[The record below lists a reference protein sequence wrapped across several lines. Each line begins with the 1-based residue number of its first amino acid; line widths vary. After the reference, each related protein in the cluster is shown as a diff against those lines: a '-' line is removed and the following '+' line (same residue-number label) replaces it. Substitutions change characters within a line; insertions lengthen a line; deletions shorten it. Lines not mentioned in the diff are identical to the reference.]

1 MLKYLPLVLAG
12 LWRKPVRTILTF
24 LSIVVAFILFG
35 IMASIESGFARQ
47 VDAARLDRLYV
58 DARYGGPLPLAYCTR
73 IATIPGVRA
82 VIPVS
87 NVSGYWRDRRNG
99 FGITTTDQEYVV
111 ARPEYTIDRPL
122 LRKMEQSRTG
132 IIVSKAFARRYDW
145 KVGNRIPITSQV
157 GQQNGSKI
165 WNFDII
171 AIADNRDM
179 PDTAS
184 FALGSF
190 KYVDEARAEDR
201 GTANRFLVRITDE
214 KRAVEVGRAID
225 RLFENS
231 PKPTRTFSEK
241 SSAQAGTS
249 NLGSISFFTRS
260 LIGAVLFMLLFLT
273 GNTMMQS
280 MRERIPE
287 FAVLKTI
294 GFSDRGVLALVF
306 GEAVLLCGAAALIGL
321 AFVKLVVPLFAD
333 GLPGN
338 TGDLLQMPW
347 SAAATGLV
355 FALLTAF
362 ISGFFPALRV
372 SRMKLVDAL
381 AGR

>member
-35 IMASIESGFARQ
+35 IMASIESGFDRQ

-58 DARYGGPLPLAYCTR
+58 DARYGGPLPMAYMSR
-73 IATIPGVRA
+73 IQAVPGVRA
-82 VIPVS
+82 VIPTSGVG
-87 NVSGYWRDRRNG
+87 GYWKDRRNG
-99 FGITTTDQEYVV
+99 IGINATTEDYVV
-111 ARPEYTIDRPL
+111 ARPEYTIDRAL
-122 LRKMEQSRTG
+122 LQRMEKSRTG
-132 IIVSKAFARRYDW
+132 IIVSKAIARRHNW
-145 KVGNRIPITSQV
+145 KVGDRIPLTSQV
-157 GQQNGSKI
+157 AQQNGSTI

-179 PDTAS
+179 PDTAQ
-184 FALGSF
+184 FILGSY
-190 KYVDEARAEDR
+190 KYIDEARTTDR
-201 GTANRFLVRITDE
+201 GTANRFLVRIPDE
-214 KRAVEVGRAID
+214 KQAVAVGRAID

-249 NLGSISFFTRS
+249 NLGSISFFTRG

-280 MRERIPE
+280 MRERTSE

-306 GEAVLLCGAAALIGL
+306 GEAVILCVTAGLIGL
-321 AFVKLVVPLFAD
+321 AFVKLVVPLLAR

-338 TGDLLQMPW
+338 TADLLLMPW

-362 ISGFFPALRV
+362 ISSFFPAVRV

>member
-58 DARYGGPLPLAYCTR
+58 DARYGGPMPMAYMSR
-73 IATIPGVRA
+73 IQAVPGVRA
-82 VIPVS
+82 VIPTS
-87 NVSGYWRDRRNG
+87 GIGGYWKEQRNG
-99 FGITTTDQEYVV
+99 AGINATTEDYVV
-111 ARPEYTIDRPL
+111 ARPEYTIDRTL
-122 LRKMEQSRTG
+122 LQRMEKSRTG
-132 IIVSKAFARRYDW
+132 IIVSKAIARRYNW
-145 KVGNRIPITSQV
+145 KVGDRIPITSQTA
-157 GQQNGSKI
+157 QQNGSKI

-179 PDTAS
+179 PDTAQ
-184 FALGSF
+184 FILGSY
-190 KYVDEARAEDR
+190 KYVDEARTTDR
-201 GTANRFLVRITDE
+201 GTANRFLVRIPDE
-214 KRAVEVGRAID
+214 KQAVAVGRAID

-249 NLGSISFFTRS
+249 NLGSISFFTRG

-280 MRERIPE
+280 MRERTSE

-306 GEAVLLCGAAALIGL
+306 SEAIVLCSLAAVLGL
-321 AFVKLVVPLFAD
+321 GFVKLVVPMISS

-338 TGDLLQMPW
+338 TADLLRMPW
-347 SAAATGLV
+347 SAAATGML

-362 ISGFFPALRV
+362 ISGFFPAVRV

>member
-47 VDAARLDRLYV
+47 VEAARLDRLYV
-58 DARYGGPLPLAYCTR
+58 DARYGGPMPMAYMRR
-73 IATIPGVRA
+73 IQSVPGVRA
-82 VIPVS
+82 VIPTTGVG
-87 NVSGYWRDRRNG
+87 GYWKEQRNG
-99 FGITTTDQEYVV
+99 IGINGTTEDYVV
-111 ARPEYTIDRPL
+111 ARPEYTIDRAL
-122 LRKMEQSRTG
+122 LQRMEKSRTG
-132 IIVSKAFARRYDW
+132 IIVSKAVARRYNW
-145 KVGNRIPITSQV
+145 KVGDRIPLTSQTA
-157 GQQNGSKI
+157 QQNGSKV
-165 WNFDII
+165 WNFDIL

-179 PDTAS
+179 PDTAN
-184 FALGSF
+184 FVLGSY
-190 KYVDEARAEDR
+190 KYIDEARTTDR
-201 GTANRFLVRITDE
+201 GTVNRFLVRIPDE

-241 SSAQAGTS
+241 SQAQAGTS
-249 NLGSISFFTRS
+249 NLGSISFFTRG

-294 GFSDRGVLALVF
+294 GFSDRGVLGLVF
-306 GEAVLLCGAAALIGL
+306 AEAVVLCGTAGLIGL
-321 AFVKLVVPLFAD
+321 AFVKLVVPLIS
-333 GLPGN
+333 GSLPGN
-338 TGDLLQMPW
+338 TADLLRMPW
-347 SAAATGLV
+347 SAAATGLL

-362 ISGFFPALRV
+362 VSGFFPAVRV

>member
-24 LSIVVAFILFG
+24 LSIMVAFILFG
-35 IMASIESGFARQ
+35 IMASIENGFAKQ

-58 DARYGGPLPLAYCTR
+58 DARYGGPMPLAYRTR
-73 IATIPGVRA
+73 IASVPGVRA

-87 NVSGYWRDRRNG
+87 NVFGYWKERRNL
-99 FGITTTDQEYVV
+99 FGVIATNADYVV

-122 LRKMEQSRTG
+122 LQKMERSRTG
-132 IIVSKAFARRYDW
+132 IIVSKAIARRYNW
-145 KVGNRIPITSQV
+145 KVGDRIPVTSPMT
-157 GQQNGSKI
+157 QQNGSNI
-165 WNFDII
+165 WNFDIL
-171 AIADNRDM
+171 AIADNRDL
-179 PDTAS
+179 PDTAT
-184 FALGSF
+184 FALGSL
-190 KYVDEARAEDR
+190 KYLDEARTADR
-201 GTANRFLVRITDE
+201 GTANRFLVRIPDE
-214 KRAVEVGRAID
+214 KRAVAVGRAID

-249 NLGSISFFTRS
+249 SLGSITFFTRS
-260 LIGAVLFMLLFLT
+260 LIGAVLFMLLFIT

-306 GEAVLLCGAAALIGL
+306 AEAVLLCGTAGLVGL
-321 AFVKLVVPLFAD
+321 AFVKLVVPLFRD

-338 TGDLLQMPW
+338 AGSLLLMPW
-347 SAAATGLV
+347 SAAVTGFG

>member
-58 DARYGGPLPLAYCTR
+58 DARYGGPMPMAYKSR
-73 IATIPGVRA
+73 IESVPGVRA
-82 VIPVS
+82 VIITSGVG
-87 NVSGYWRDRRNG
+87 GYWKDRRNG
-99 FGITTTDQEYVV
+99 VGINATTEDYVV
-111 ARPEYTIDRPL
+111 ARPEYTVDRAL
-122 LRKMEQSRTG
+122 LQRMEKSRTG
-132 IIVSKAFARRYDW
+132 IIVSKAIARRHNW
-145 KVGNRIPITSQV
+145 KVGDRIPLNSETA
-157 GQQNGSKI
+157 QQNGSKV
-165 WNFDII
+165 WTFDIL

-179 PDTAS
+179 PDTAN
-184 FALGSF
+184 FILGSY
-190 KYVDEARAEDR
+190 KYIDEARTTDR
-201 GTANRFLVRITDE
+201 GTVNRFLVRITDE
-214 KRAVEVGRAID
+214 SRSVEIGRAID

-231 PKPTRTFSEK
+231 PKPTRTQSEK
-241 SSAQAGTS
+241 LGAQASTS
-249 NLGSISFFTRS
+249 NLGSISFFTRG

-306 GEAVLLCGAAALIGL
+306 GEAVILCVAAGAIGL
-321 AFVKLVVPLFAD
+321 GFVKLVVPLISG

-338 TGDLLQMPW
+338 TADLLRMPW
-347 SAAATGLV
+347 SAAATGLA